1 MEKEKKDS
9 RAAAYIQFAVY
20 AVLSAAL
27 TGFMFFYYR
36 IRFTTTDDFLMAGI
50 LGGAWG
56 SGLNQSVLFY
66 SAYPL
71 TWLLAKIS
79 ALTGIFNVYG
89 AYLMGLTVLI
99 FTGLHWAGIC
109 SGISVFYHA
118 AVLAAQLLVIGTC
131 NWTTLAYLAFGTAVF
146 LVSSFRRD
154 MHAAERVITW
164 ILMLLLGAGGGF
176 LRPGV
181 MITTLVLVLPL
192 LLASLARQKMVR
204 QVIGMVLLIAILVT
218 GRLTSGRALTERLG
232 GTWQAYGT
240 WNAACASFRD
250 YTKPDPEKY
259 ADVYASIGWN
269 ENDMDLAFNW
279 NYADQEVFGAEE
291 YGILS
296 GVQDFRERYNCDIL
310 DVIKQTWQ
318 DEQARIFGLAA
329 AAVLLMAL
337 LVWIRKGDAL
347 ALLASALFTLGLVAA
362 LYFRKRP
369 YLRVSLPVILLGI
382 FEMLLILTAAA
393 ADYDRASAGRWTI
406 VRRHLG
412 ILAEIAA
419 AGLLGLFFWY
429 AVWGSVQDYAYD
441 MRREDV
447 RAYLTEHPDSLYC
460 MTSGIASD
468 LNVDIPVYGHS
479 RDKYYDNKLS
489 LGSWDLFSPRY
500 YDQLEKFGVED
511 GDHLYREMVL
521 KDNIYI
527 ISTKIDSVLALA
539 AYAADHYGI
548 ESEPLLVDQIGDD
561 AFVYSLVESG
571 VSGEEETIEAEITE
585 ETEETE
591 DQDI

>member
-1 MEKEKKDS
+1 MQSEKKN
-9 RAAAYIQFAVY
+9 YIQLVIY
-20 AVLSAAL
+20 AALSAAVAAGL
-27 TGFMFFYYR
+27 FFYYR
-36 IRFTTTDDFLMAGI
+36 IRFTSTDDFLMAGI

-56 SGLNQSVLFY
+56 SGQNQTVLFY

-71 TWLLAKIS
+71 TWLLGRIS

-89 AYLMGLTVLI
+89 AYLMALSVLI
-99 FTGLHWAGIC
+99 FTGLHWAGVNYK
-109 SGISVFYHA
+109 ISVFYHA

-131 NWTTLAYLAFGTAVF
+131 NWTTLAYLAFGTGIF
-146 LVSSFRRD
+146 LLSSFRRD
-154 MHAAERVITW
+154 MVPGERVITW
-164 ILMLLLGAGGGF
+164 ILLVLLSAGGGF

-181 MITTLVLVLPL
+181 MTTTLVLLLPVL
-192 LLASLARQKMVR
+192 ATGLARQRMVR
-204 QVIGMVLLIAILVT
+204 QIIGILLVACIVAA
-218 GRLTSGRALTERLG
+218 GRLTSGTAMTERLG
-232 GTWQAYGT
+232 GSWQTYGN

-250 YTKPDPEKY
+250 YTKPDPDKY

-279 NYADQEVFGAEE
+279 NYADQEAFGAEE

-296 GVQDFRERYNCDIL
+296 GVQDFRERYNCDVL
-310 DVIKQTWQ
+310 DVLRQTYH
-318 DEQARIFGLAA
+318 DDQARVFALCAA
-329 AAVLLMAL
+329 AILLMAL
-337 LVWIRKGDAL
+337 LVWIKKGDAL
-347 ALLASALFTLGLVAA
+347 ALFVSAVFTLGLLAA

-393 ADYDRASAGRWTI
+393 ADYDRASASKWK
-406 VRRHLG
+406 VARRHLG

-419 AGLLGLFFWY
+419 AGLLWLLFWY
-429 AVWGSVQDYAYD
+429 SVWGSVSDYAYD

-447 RAYLTEHPDSLYC
+447 RAYLKEHPDNLYC

-479 RDKYYDNKLS
+479 ADKYYDNKLS

-500 YDQLEKFGVED
+500 YAQLEKFGVED

-521 KDNIYI
+521 RDNVYV
-527 ISTKIDSVLALA
+527 ISTKADAPLALS
-539 AYAADHYGI
+539 AYVRDHYGI
-548 ESEPLLVDQIGDD
+548 DSEPVQTDQIGDD
-561 AFVYSLVESG
+561 AFVYSLVEKKAAEAAPAG
-571 VSGEEETIEAEITE
+571 PPAEEEI
-585 ETEETE
+585 
-591 DQDI
+591 DQP